1 MLGLLLWAAGARAQ
15 SLNGSWFGVGTVAV
29 TGDYSNYLAELKLK
43 QKGNKVSGELQYY
56 FRDSLFTVPL
66 SGVFNSQTRQLRISR
81 IPFPY
86 YRSTN
91 TRTAIDCWMEG
102 QFTLITSRQESV
114 LNGRF
119 TSEAAYRYTV
129 PDIQFRFRFSTDTLP
144 AVVKETPELP
154 ADTMAIETNALK
166 HATEQMRQ
174 LRPENLSPVYLSRP
188 KTYVQ
193 EIMITNP
200 SIRLELYDNGSIDY
214 DSVSLYLNDSM
225 ILPKSKLDHKAIRL
239 NITLDDSREEH
250 ELSMFAENLGMIPP
264 NTAALIL
271 YDGTTRH
278 ELILTSDLNKTA
290 TIRLRRRKL

>member
-1 MLGLLLWAAGARAQ
+1 MLGLLLLAAGAQAQ

-29 TGDYSNYLAELKLK
+29 TGEYSNYLAELKLK
-43 QKGNKVSGELQYY
+43 QKGNKVTGELQYY
-56 FRDSLFTVPL
+56 FRDSLYTVPL
-66 SGVFNSQTRQLRISR
+66 TGTFNNQTRQLSIGR

-91 TRTAIDCWMEG
+91 TRTAIDCWMDG
-102 QFTLITSRQESV
+102 KFTLIASRQESV

-119 TSEAAYRYTV
+119 TSDAAYRYTV
-129 PDIQFRFRFSTDTLP
+129 PDIQFRFRYSTDTLP

-154 ADTMAIETNALK
+154 ADTMAIETNTVKTVA
-166 HATEQMRQ
+166 EQIRK
-174 LRPENLSPVYLSRP
+174 PDTDKLSPIFLSRP
-188 KTYVQ
+188 KNYVQ
-193 EIMITNP
+193 EIVITNP
-200 SIRLELYDNGSIDY
+200 TIRLELYDNGSIDY

-239 NITLDDSREEH
+239 QITLDDTREDH
-250 ELSMFAENLGMIPP
+250 ELSMFAENLGLIPP

-278 ELILTSDLNKTA
+278 ELILTSDLNRTA
-290 TIRLRRRKL
+290 TIRLKRKKL